1 MVPFAHNLQ
10 VCTFQILLV
19 NYFMFV
25 KQEFCNK
32 RSIEFSISSL
42 VYIVGNPQLI
52 TMITLQVEHDQL
64 WVTDDDLSKY
74 VNFPSLVAC
83 HYIINHHTVII
94 YVLCNHKNNCRPH
107 YDINVIVVMC
117 L

>member
-1 MVPFAHNLQ
+1 
-10 VCTFQILLV
+10 
-19 NYFMFV
+19 MFV

-52 TMITLQVEHDQL
+52 TMITLQVERDQL

-74 VNFPSLVAC
+74 
-83 HYIINHHTVII
+83 
-94 YVLCNHKNNCRPH
+94 
-107 YDINVIVVMC
+107 
-117 L
+117 